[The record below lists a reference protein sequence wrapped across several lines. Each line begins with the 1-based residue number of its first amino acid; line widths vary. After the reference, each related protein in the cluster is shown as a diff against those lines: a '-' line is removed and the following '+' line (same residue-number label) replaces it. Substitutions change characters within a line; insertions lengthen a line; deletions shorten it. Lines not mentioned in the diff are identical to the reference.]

1 MTSTDAQVLE
11 RLLIAVLVSFVYI
24 SIIAKSIGTENKE
37 RWFKRRTRSSFF
49 TRRGFVGDYI
59 NFGRPV
65 TWQGYL
71 VMVLIYGVIFSCGY
85 WYLFV

>member
-1 MTSTDAQVLE
+1 MTSTDAKILE
-11 RLLIAVLVSFVYI
+11 RLVIVILVSFVYI
-24 SIIAKSIGTENKE
+24 SIIAKGIGTANKE

-71 VMVLIYGVIFSCGY
+71 IMFLIYGVIFSCGY
-85 WYLFV
+85 WYIFV